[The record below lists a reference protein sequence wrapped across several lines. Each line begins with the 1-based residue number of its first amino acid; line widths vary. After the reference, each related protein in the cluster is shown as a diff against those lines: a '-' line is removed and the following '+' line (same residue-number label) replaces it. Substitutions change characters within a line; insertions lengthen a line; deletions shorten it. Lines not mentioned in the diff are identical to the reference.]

1 MCEEDKV
8 NLRHWS
14 KVSFLF
20 LSHHNHRIGGKV
32 PDPRSVPK
40 RQLDP
45 LLFKCLL
52 FVLKPKCNATIRP
65 EHVNIQPPVSACP
78 VFLNFISDD
87 YYNNKDT
94 MNYTAVSSAFVCC
107 VNYVYGWVP
116 DRLAMVPAQ
125 LPLPPSHAACASWH
139 SLRDPCFSTVK
150 RLQYPP
156 CCWKPTHTLL
166 QLFNMVVNLFL

>member
-1 MCEEDKV
+1 MFMCEEDKV

-14 KVSFLF
+14 KVRFLL
-20 LSHHNHRIGGKV
+20 LSHHNHRIGWKV

-78 VFLNFISDD
+78 VCLNFISDD

-94 MNYTAVSSAFVCC
+94 MNYSVCVSMSSCPVFIHVFFFCQSRC
-107 VNYVYGWVP
+107 SRSSYW
-116 DRLAMVPAQ
+116 RTW
-125 LPLPPSHAACASWH
+125 SWIG
-139 SLRDPCFSTVK
+139 
-150 RLQYPP
+150 
-156 CCWKPTHTLL
+156 HTLQNCL
-166 QLFNMVVNLFL
+166 STSFASPWNGKKQRETQKYLE